1 MIKCCITIFFLCSF
15 SFASN
20 IKIYVSKQ
28 LDITSLNKVQISKLY
43 LKKVTTINNQKVIVY
58 DNTNDY
64 EEFTQYFLNKTPYQ
78 IHAYW
83 MKQIFLG
90 KKIAPQKL
98 SQQQLNEKLHNTPNA
113 IVYSSEKL
121 EGKVVYEIQ

>member
-1 MIKCCITIFFLCSF
+1 
-15 SFASN
+15 
-20 IKIYVSKQ
+20 
-28 LDITSLNKVQISKLY
+28 
-43 LKKVTTINNQKVIVY
+43 
-58 DNTNDY
+58 
-64 EEFTQYFLNKTPYQ
+64 
-78 IHAYW
+78 